1 MSGSGERLGE
11 KRGFKWD
18 YNLIVLV
25 ILVAFILIVTIMQL
39 TTITP
44 GRFPTMI
51 APANLTNLIAQV
63 SATGMMAM
71 GMAMVM
77 IGGGI
82 DLSVGMLTSFV
93 VLHLAKSFIDP
104 LYGERLPLIAAI
116 LLSIAFAVL
125 METGM
130 GWIISRFKVEPFII
144 TLGGMI
150 CFRGIAL
157 RIVNSQEVS
166 MTIDGVQQLGEGGQF
181 NLKANI
187 LPDGMVDAAGL
198 TVNLPVYTLVFIGV
212 TVLVWAIMKYSKY
225 GRRIY
230 AVGANP
236 QAAYLAGI
244 DVKNVI
250 LSTYTING
258 LLVGIA
264 SVFLLSRVNTAI
276 ITTGQ
281 NKEID
286 VIAAAVIGGVALS
299 GGKGNIWGVFI
310 GAILMG
316 AIENGLT
323 IMRQKAEMQYVA
335 KGLIIIGAVVVG
347 SIIEMMLN
355 RSQTKK
361 IQREED
367 EISAAAA
374 AASSEQL

>member
-1 MSGSGERLGE
+1 MTDSGERLG
-11 KRGFKWD
+11 RKWKFRLD
-18 YNLIVLV
+18 YNLIVLI
-25 ILVAFILIVTIMQL
+25 ILFAFIAIVTVFQL
-39 TTITP
+39 TSITP
-44 GRFPTMI
+44 GKFPTMI
-51 APANLTNLIAQV
+51 APANLTNLLAQV
-63 SATGMMAM
+63 SATGIMAM

-104 LYGERLPLIAAI
+104 LYGHRLPLIVAI

-125 METGM
+125 LESGM

-157 RIVNSQEVS
+157 RIVNSQEIS
-166 MTIDGVQQLGEGGQF
+166 MTIDGVQQLGDGGQF
-181 NLKANI
+181 NLKASI
-187 LPDGMVDAAGL
+187 LPEGLVDAAGL
-198 TVNLPVYTLVFIGV
+198 TVYFPVYILVFVGI
-212 TVLVWAIMKYSKY
+212 TALIWIIMKYTKY

-230 AVGANP
+230 AVGANSH
-236 QAAYLAGI
+236 AAYLAGI
-244 DVKNVI
+244 NVKNVI

-258 LLVGIA
+258 RLVGIA

-299 GGKGNIWGVFI
+299 GGKGSIWGVFV

-335 KGLIIIGAVVVG
+335 KGLIIIGAVVIG
-347 SIIEMMLN
+347 SIIEMMLSRN
-355 RSQTKK
+355 QTKQ
-361 IQREED
+361 IQQEE
-367 EISAAAA
+367 EISEVADDLADA
-374 AASSEQL
+374 E

>member
-1 MSGSGERLGE
+1 MTDSGERLGGRR
-11 KRGFKWD
+11 KFRLD
-18 YNLIVLV
+18 YNLIVLI
-25 ILVAFILIVTIMQL
+25 ILVAFIAIVTVMQI

-44 GRFPTMI
+44 GKFPTMI
-51 APANLTNLIAQV
+51 APANLTNLLAQV
-63 SATGMMAM
+63 SATGIMAM

-104 LYGERLPLIAAI
+104 LYGQRLPLMVAI
-116 LLSIAFAVL
+116 LLSILFAVL
-125 METGM
+125 MESGM

-166 MTIDGVQQLGEGGQF
+166 MTIDGVQQLGDGGQF
-181 NLKANI
+181 NLKVSI
-187 LPDGMVDAAGL
+187 VPDGIVDVAGL
-198 TVNLPVYTLVFIGV
+198 TVNFPVYILVFIGI
-212 TVLVWAIMKYSKY
+212 TALIWIIMKYTKY

-230 AVGANP
+230 AVGANSH
-236 QAAYLAGI
+236 AAYLAGI
-244 DVKNVI
+244 NVKNII

-264 SVFLLSRVNTAI
+264 SIFLLSRVNTAI

-299 GGKGNIWGVFI
+299 GGKGNIWGVFV

-347 SIIEMMLN
+347 SIIETMVS
-355 RSQTKK
+355 RSQTRQK
-361 IQREED
+361 QQEE
-367 EISAAAA
+367 EGISEAAAEVA
-374 AASSEQL
+374 E

>member
-1 MSGSGERLGE
+1 MTDSGERLGGR
-11 KRGFKWD
+11 KKFRLD
-18 YNLIVLV
+18 YNLIVL
-25 ILVAFILIVTIMQL
+25 FILIAFIAIVTVMQI

-51 APANLTNLIAQV
+51 APANLTNILSQV
-63 SATGMMAM
+63 SATGIMAM

-104 LYGERLPLIAAI
+104 LYGERLPLLAAI
-116 LLSIAFAVL
+116 FLSIVFAVA

-157 RIVNSQEVS
+157 RIVNSQEIS
-166 MTIDGVQQLGEGGQF
+166 MTIDGVQQLGTDGQYD
-181 NLKANI
+181 LKASI
-187 LPDGMVDAAGL
+187 LPPDLVDVAGL
-198 TVNLPVYTLVFIGV
+198 TVNFPIYILVFIGI
-212 TVLVWAIMKYSKY
+212 TIFIWFIMKYTKY

-230 AVGANP
+230 AVGANSH
-236 QAAYLAGI
+236 AAYLAGI
-244 DVKNVI
+244 NVKNIVM
-250 LSTYTING
+250 STYTING
-258 LLVGIA
+258 LLVSIA

-276 ITTGQ
+276 ISTGQ

-299 GGKGNIWGVFI
+299 GGKGSIWGVFV

-323 IMRQKAEMQYVA
+323 IMRQKAEMQFVA

-347 SIIEMMLN
+347 SIIESMVD

-361 IQREED
+361 RQQKMD
-367 EISAAAA
+367 DISEAATGMPTA
-374 AASSEQL
+374 E